1 MIISTIPDNNVQVH
15 LIDVITVDQG
25 LHDVGTLVP
34 ASGYVERSG
43 IIWGLDV
50 GNYCAGLGDRGLAV
64 G

>member
-1 MIISTIPDNNVQVH
+1 MIISTMPDNNVGSH

-43 IIWGLDV
+43 ILWGLEV
-50 GNYCAGLGDRGLAV
+50 GNKGAGLGGRGLAV